1 MSELKDWLAFVHC
14 RGMGPGTVYKLL
26 QGFDSPQAILAASN
40 SQLANAGLSEK
51 KISSL
56 REVDNTAIDQDMAWC
71 SGSDDRY
78 IIPFYADEY
87 PQMLRQIADPPLVLY
102 VRGDLEVLHTPQLAI
117 VGSRKP
123 SISAANHAAQMAG
136 QLCGYGLTIC
146 SGLAVGVD
154 TCAHRGAL
162 QAQGLTVAVTATG
175 LDRVYPASNQAL
187 AREIVEAGA
196 IVSEFPIGTTP
207 RPAYFPRRNRIISG
221 LCYGTLVV
229 EAALKSGTL
238 TTAAHATEQ
247 SREVFAIP
255 GSIDNPQSRGCHALI
270 RNGATLVETIDDILV
285 QIAPLLPSAEQL
297 PLNKT
302 AKTRSAPETE
312 AATKDATVKAVKT
325 ALKPAPVKEEPFT
338 EAPVTKAPVKE
349 EPGKEETQPE
359 QSAPLPKTQRNALS
373 DQPQTPVQ
381 AADAKQKTTAG
392 LSADMQKA
400 LDAFDYTP
408 LALDAIVDATGFDIV
423 TVTNL
428 AFDLELSGAIVA
440 VAGGKYVKT

>member
-1 MSELKDWLAFVHC
+1 MSELRDWLAFVHC
-14 RGMGPGTVYKLL
+14 HGMGPRTVYKLL
-26 QGFDSPQAILAASN
+26 QGFDSPEAILSASN
-40 SQLANAGLSEK
+40 GQLANAGLNAK
-51 KISSL
+51 KITAL
-56 REVDNTAIDQDMAWC
+56 REVDQSGIDRDINW
-71 SGSDDRY
+71 SEGSDDCH
-78 IIPFYADEY
+78 IIPYYSDFY
-87 PQMLRQIADPPLVLY
+87 PPMLRQIADPPLVLF

-123 SISAANHAAQMAG
+123 STSAASHATTMAAQ
-136 QLCGYGLTIC
+136 LSGYGLTIA

-175 LDRVYPASNQAL
+175 LDRVYPAANQAL
-187 AREIVEAGA
+187 AREIVENGA

-207 RPAYFPRRNRIISG
+207 KPAYFPRRNRIISG
-221 LCYGTLVV
+221 LCFGTLVV

-255 GSIDNPQSRGCHALI
+255 GNIDNPQSRGCHALI

-285 QIAPLLPSAEQL
+285 QLAPLLPKSVEVA
-297 PLNKT
+297 T
-302 AKTRSAPETE
+302 AKTN
-312 AATKDATVKAVKT
+312 AATATAANTTTQDIDQRKNDRQQNKSVSEVSNEKT
-325 ALKPAPVKEEPFT
+325 GPHRAPKPKRKEQAGTISGESKRKPVSDKPDEKSKT
-338 EAPVTKAPVKE
+338 SDDTMQ
-349 EPGKEETQPE
+349 THNDL
-359 QSAPLPKTQRNALS
+359 SAEM
-373 DQPQTPVQ
+373 
-381 AADAKQKTTAG
+381 QKT
-392 LSADMQKA
+392 

-408 LALDAIVDATGFDIV
+408 LPLDAIVETTGLDIV

-428 AFDLELSGAIVA
+428 AFDLELNGAIVK